1 MLDNGRAGSIWDQG
15 VSAFDENIGYGVCSK
30 DGGQG
35 CPSLN
40 WAVVNDTGRG
50 EVLEVTYAEVGVGMA
65 AIFIGN
71 STGVDMRDYASGSL
85 KFDIKVTNA
94 GENTTGWII
103 KADCTY
109 PCTSGDQAIGTAGLE
124 GWESVSVPVSLLTAG
139 GLDLANVSMGI
150 VIWPDHAENDGFR
163 YRLDNVCWSVG

>member
-35 CPSLN
+35 CPSLT

-109 PCTSGDQAIGTAGLE
+109 PCTSGIKQ
-124 GWESVSVPVSLLTAG
+124 SVLLALKVGNPSRFQYHFLLPEALT
-139 GLDLANVSMGI
+139 
-150 VIWPDHAENDGFR
+150 WPTSQWA
-163 YRLDNVCWSVG
+163 S